1 MANIKTKLIP
11 MTPHTLF
18 KMQVRGALDGIRYS
32 KNKDYIPPQL
42 GGTSGQ
48 RETIEQN
55 VVLSVT
61 EFEG

>member
-1 MANIKTKLIP
+1 MSNIKTKLVP

-18 KMQVRGALDGIRYS
+18 KMQVRGALDSIRYS
-32 KNKDYIPPQL
+32 KSKDYIPPQL
-42 GGTSGQ
+42 GGVSGQ